1 MQERRT
7 AKRVRPNLNGR
18 WEALTTQGR
27 GAVWDLSSTG
37 CFVLAGGTVSRGEL
51 IRLEIQFQQEVA
63 DLWGEVVYAVPEIGF
78 ALRLMFAGEDDRHSL
93 QRLIDNRT
101 ETNERAE

>member
-7 AKRVRPNLNGR
+7 ANRLRLNLNAR
-18 WEALTTQGR
+18 WESLTSQGR

-37 CFVLAGGTVSRGEL
+37 CFVLAGGTVSRIEL
-51 IRLEIQFQQEVA
+51 IRLEIQFQQEIA
-63 DLWGEVVYAVPEIGF
+63 DLWGEVIYAVPEIGF
-78 ALRLMFAGEDDRHSL
+78 ALRFAFGGEDDRHTL
-93 QRLIDNRT
+93 QSLIDDRI

>member
-7 AKRVRPNLNGR
+7 ANRLRPNLNAR
-18 WEALTTQGR
+18 WEGLTTQGR

-51 IRLEIQFQQEVA
+51 VRLEIQFQQEVA
-63 DLWGEVVYAVPEIGF
+63 DLWGAVVYAVPEIGF
-78 ALRLMFAGEDDRHSL
+78 ALRFMFAGEDDRHTL
-93 QRLIDNRT
+93 WRLIDNLEDR
-101 ETNERAE
+101 N

>member
-7 AKRVRPNLNGR
+7 ANRLRLNLNAR
-18 WEALTTQGR
+18 WESLTTQGR

-51 IRLEIQFQQEVA
+51 VRLEIQFQQEVA
-63 DLWGEVVYAVPEIGF
+63 DLWGELVYAVPEIGF
-78 ALRLMFAGEDDRHSL
+78 ALRFMFAGEDDKHAL
-93 QRLIDNRT
+93 QFLIDNRI
-101 ETNERAE
+101 ETNERAI